1 MKSIWSSLRISQNVV
16 GGFSLV
22 FIFSI
27 FVNLLILTSPI
38 YMMQVYDRVLSTSRV
53 ETLIF
58 LSLIALVAIAVLG
71 LLEGVRSYLLTRLGR
86 FLDLALRDPIL
97 TQAIAQSRRDGQN
110 HRRLIEDLSTA
121 RNYLGSPAV
130 LPFFDA
136 PWVPFFI
143 MIMVMLHPAL
153 GVLALVSAVLLFGM
167 ALANDHFCRIPLR
180 IAANQQ
186 IAANEFAGAAIQ
198 NSEVIHAMGMQ
209 VAVADR
215 YRQQVEQLT
224 EASQKAADTGALITS
239 ASKAVRIA
247 VQSAALGL
255 GAYLVINAQMSPGGM
270 IAGSI
275 ILGRAL
281 APIEQSIGSWKQFVN
296 ARDSYK
302 NIKGFL
308 SSLPEQAERISMP
321 GLKGRVSAENLSF
334 TMPRAER
341 PSLRRASFKL
351 EPGTALALV
360 GSSASGKSTLC
371 RLLVGAWQP
380 TTGNVRL
387 DGADI
392 VGLRPEDI
400 GASIGYLP
408 QTVELFSGSVKSN
421 IARLGATSDEQ
432 VIEAAKAA
440 GCHEMILRLQDG
452 YETELGPRGM
462 FLSGG
467 QRQRIGL
474 ARALYGNP
482 QLIVLDEPNSNLDQ
496 EGEMALLNAMRQR
509 KALGAT
515 IIVVSHRT
523 SLLEPI
529 DKIGVMRDGVMEQF
543 GDRDEIL
550 REMAGQRAPTKPTLV
565 PAAGEA
571 KPGETK
577 PKTVTVTGAQKA

>member
-1 MKSIWSSLRISQNVV
+1 MKSIWSSLRISQNVIGAFGV
-16 GGFSLV
+16 V
-22 FIFSI
+22 MVFSI
-27 FVNLLILTSPI
+27 FVNLLVLTSPL
-38 YMMQVYDRVLSTSRV
+38 YMMQVYDRVLGTGHI

-58 LSLIALVAIAVLG
+58 LSLIALAAVTVLG
-71 LLEGVRSYLLTRLGR
+71 LLEGVRSHLLTRLGR
-86 FLDLALRDPIL
+86 FLDLALRDPVL
-97 TQAIAQSRRDGQN
+97 TQAIAQSRRDAQN
-110 HRRLIEDLSTA
+110 HRRLIDDLTTA
-121 RNYLGSPAV
+121 RNYLGSSAV

-143 MIMVMLHPAL
+143 LIMAMLHPWL
-153 GVLALVSAVLLFGM
+153 GILALASAVILFGM
-167 ALANDHFCRIPLR
+167 ALANDHFCRTPLR

-186 IAANEFAGAAIQ
+186 IIANEFAGAAIL

-209 VAVADR
+209 PAVAEK
-215 YRQQVEQLT
+215 YRQQVEQMT
-224 EASQKAADTGALITS
+224 EASQKAADTGAKITA
-239 ASKAVRIA
+239 ASKAVRII
-247 VQSAALGL
+247 VQSATLGL
-255 GAYLVINAQMSPGGM
+255 AAYLVIRAEMSPGGM

-308 SSLPEQAERISMP
+308 NSRPAVAERISMP
-321 GLKGRVSAENLSF
+321 ALKGRVQVENVSF

-341 PSLRRASFKL
+341 PSLRRASFRL

-360 GSSASGKSTLC
+360 GPSASGKSTLC
-371 RLLVGAWQP
+371 RLLVGAWHP
-380 TTGNVRL
+380 TNGNVRI

-392 VGLRPEDI
+392 VGLNPADI
-400 GASIGYLP
+400 GAAIGYLP
-408 QTVELFSGSVKSN
+408 QNVELFSGTVKSN
-421 IARLGATSDEQ
+421 IARLGPTSDED

-440 GCHEMILRLQDG
+440 GCHDMILRLQDG

-496 EGEMALLNAMRQR
+496 EGELALVQAMRQR

-529 DKIGVMRDGVMEQF
+529 DKLGVMRDGVLEQF
-543 GDRDEIL
+543 GDRDEVL
-550 REMAGQRAPTKPTLV
+550 QEMSGQRTPTKPTLV
-565 PAAGEA
+565 PVPDE
-571 KPGETK
+571 PQ
-577 PKTVTVTGAQKA
+577 KTNVTVSGGQKA